1 MRGWNSV
8 IYLIDIFYK
17 DIYMER
23 ITLICNS
30 MQSFM
35 DLCENNL
42 VTSCFVHCTF
52 IVELSDFRWMEKR
65 LKDKSGNG
73 LSVTKLVKDGYF

>member
-1 MRGWNSV
+1 
-8 IYLIDIFYK
+8 
-17 DIYMER
+17 MEK

-42 VTSCFVHCTF
+42 VQSCFVHCTF
-52 IVELSDFRWMEKR
+52 IVGKSDFRWMER
-65 LKDKSGNG
+65 ELKSKNGNE
-73 LSVTKLVKDGYF
+73 LSVRKLIKDGY